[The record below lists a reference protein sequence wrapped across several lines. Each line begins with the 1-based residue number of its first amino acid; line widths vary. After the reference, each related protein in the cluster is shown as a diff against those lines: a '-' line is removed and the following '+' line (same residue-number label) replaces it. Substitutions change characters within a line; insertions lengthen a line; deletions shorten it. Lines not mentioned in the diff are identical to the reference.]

1 MWLET
6 FIILCVGI
14 MIADT
19 LSDPKTREELEN
31 LINNLEE

>member
-1 MWLET
+1 MFGL

-19 LSDPKTREELEN
+19 LSDPKARKEIEKI
-31 LINNLEE
+31 INNLEE